1 MIANSKAV
9 DLFSLHSV
17 LEAKAFLL
25 SPTEP
30 GVLILL
36 KHTKEKSRKQLCFLD
51 FFNCGVRGQFESP
64 YNQGG

>member
-30 GVLILL
+30 RVLILL
-36 KHTKEKSRKQLCFLD
+36 KHTVMTP
-51 FFNCGVRGQFESP
+51 G
-64 YNQGG
+64 